1 VVSYDATTVDVC
13 LVWVN
18 GSGYPYDKNI
28 LQSKLN
34 AIFHKA
40 VASVTVSTLALT
52 DVEWDLDPQNNK
64 LSDAETGLL
73 SSYNRE
79 MKRLRNAVK
88 DHDSFNE
95 DTWYLFILP
104 ASDNAGLAGYMPLT
118 GFWVYF

>member
-1 VVSYDATTVDVC
+1 M
-13 LVWVN
+13 W
-18 GSGYPYDKNI
+18 K
-28 LQSKLN
+28 
-34 AIFHKA
+34 
-40 VASVTVSTLALT
+40 
-52 DVEWDLDPQNNK
+52 WDLDPQNNK

-104 ASDNAGLAGYMPLT
+104 ASDNAGLAVICHLPAF
-118 GFWVYF
+118 GFIFNHLNNSEQKNNKPT